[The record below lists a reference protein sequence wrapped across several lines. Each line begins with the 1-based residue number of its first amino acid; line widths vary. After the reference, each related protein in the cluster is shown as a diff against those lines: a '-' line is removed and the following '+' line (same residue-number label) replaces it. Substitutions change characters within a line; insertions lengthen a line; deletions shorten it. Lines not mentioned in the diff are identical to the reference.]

1 MRCPFPLCHPPARS
15 VLYLDYFSL
24 FLQISF
30 QFVTLDALNILLKKV
45 QPSENGLLPF
55 DACIAWLES
64 VKSIKPWVEWISLDN
79 YQFQFYQKKKELLDS
94 VL

>member
-1 MRCPFPLCHPPARS
+1 M
-15 VLYLDYFSL
+15 
-24 FLQISF
+24 SF